1 MAASKPQISVAHQV
15 NLAAIV
21 NLNHPATYVH
31 WHFFQMS
38 VANVVVIV
46 LMIVVFAAAIAVPF
60 RRHREGD
67 EQ

>member
-1 MAASKPQISVAHQV
+1 V
-15 NLAAIV
+15 NLAALV
-21 NLNHPATYVH
+21 NLNHPATYAH

-38 VANVVVIV
+38 VSNLVVIA

-60 RRHREGD
+60 RRHRERD